1 MTSVDDILQRVARG
15 ELSPDDGLAA
25 LDRLAVGRAD
35 APPDPD
41 LDPDLRVECGPGAD
55 LDLDPDARD
64 ASGGP
69 AAYPF
74 PDAGEPAAPEPDVRP
89 PADAPPPPPSG
100 RSRRARPAGGVRCIR
115 LRIPARAVDIY
126 ADPSVAEARVASGA
140 CALRRLGDVLVIEHA
155 RSRGTIPDDGR
166 YRFVDQWPRKV
177 AALAEDRAVVR
188 VNPALLL
195 DVEMA
200 AGSLRIWGASAGLRL
215 RMTAGS
221 AKIDRIE
228 GPLDLDLH
236 SASLKGTALLSGQS
250 SLRCE
255 SSSVKLTLQPGSDVR
270 IDAVNRMGKL
280 VLPGRRSR
288 TGAGERSAAIVGAG
302 RGRLTVDARMSSVMI
317 GAYR

>member
-15 ELSPDDGLAA
+15 ELSPDEGLAA
-25 LDRLAVGRAD
+25 LDRLGVGEPEAED
-35 APPDPD
+35 AAEPAA
-41 LDPDLRVECGPGAD
+41 E
-55 LDLDPDARD
+55 DA
-64 ASGGP
+64 AEGP

-74 PDAGEPAAPEPDVRP
+74 PAAGEPATPEPDVRP
-89 PADAPPPPPSG
+89 PSDAPPPPAAG
-100 RSRRARPAGGVRCIR
+100 GNRTRRPAGGVRCIR

-140 CALRRLGDVLVIEHA
+140 CALRRLGDVLLIEHA

-166 YRFVDQWPRKV
+166 YRFVDQLPRKV

-200 AGSLRIWGASAGLRL
+200 AGSLRIWGAAAGLRL

-228 GPLDLDLH
+228 GPLVLDLH
-236 SASLKGTALLSGQS
+236 SASLKGTALVSGQS

-270 IDAVNRMGKL
+270 IDALNRMGKL

-288 TGAGERSAAIVGAG
+288 TGAGERSTAIVGAG
-302 RGRLTVDARMSSVMI
+302 RGRLSVDARMSSVLI

>member
-15 ELSPDDGLAA
+15 ELSPDEGLAA
-25 LDRLAVGRAD
+25 LDRLGAG
-35 APPDPD
+35 APPADD
-41 LDPDLRVECGPGAD
+41 GP
-55 LDLDPDARD
+55 P
-64 ASGGP
+64 
-69 AAYPF
+69 AYPF
-74 PDAGEPAAPEPDVRP
+74 PDADEAADPEPQVG
-89 PADAPPPPPSG
+89 PAPDAPPPPAAPG
-100 RSRRARPAGGVRCIR
+100 RTRTRRPAGGVRCIR

-155 RSRGTIPDDGR
+155 RGRGAIPDDGR
-166 YRFVDQWPRKV
+166 YRFVDQLPRKV

-200 AGSLRIWGASAGLRL
+200 AGSLRIWGASGGLRL

-228 GPLDLDLH
+228 GPLTLDLH
-236 SASLKGTALLSGQS
+236 SASLKGTALVSGES

-270 IDAVNRMGKL
+270 IDALNRMGKL

-288 TGAGERSAAIVGAG
+288 TGTGERSTALVGAG
-302 RGRLTVDARMSSVMI
+302 RGRMSVDARMSSVLI